1 MMNKSLDNNYTLLN
15 FSKTDKVILWL
26 GFPLLG
32 LVLGWF
38 LPSIAKWTST
48 LPWIPFQGPLN
59 LIASY
64 NGAWVGFITMIL
76 GFLAGI
82 MVTIFSFHESL
93 EITIY
98 DEKVKLKLRD
108 DETILKKEDIS
119 IVFIDGKQLVLLG
132 NDEKELFRYKQE
144 LNRNTV
150 GAAFL
155 KHNYLWSDAAP
166 FNEDYKKWI
175 LDCPDLSPSA
185 NALLK
190 ARKVAIEDGND
201 EEVFQLAKELWKLRV
216 SVKEKNKSQ
225 YYR

>member
-1 MMNKSLDNNYTLLN
+1 MNNNHTVLN

-26 GFPLLG
+26 GFPLIG

-38 LPSIAKWTST
+38 LPSIAKWAST
-48 LPWIPFQGPLN
+48 LPWVPFFQGPLN

-64 NGAWVGFITMIL
+64 NGAWVGLITLVL
-76 GFLAGI
+76 GLIAGI
-82 MVTIFSFHESL
+82 ALTLLSFHESL
-93 EITIY
+93 EMTLY
-98 DEKVKLKLRD
+98 DEKVIFKLRE

-119 IVFIDGKQLVLLG
+119 LVFMDGKQIVVLG

-150 GAAFL
+150 SAAFI
-155 KHNYLWSDAAP
+155 KHNYLWSDIDP
-166 FNEDYKKWI
+166 FKEDYKKWVV
-175 LDCPDLSPSA
+175 DCPDLSPAA

-190 ARKVAIEDGND
+190 ARKVAIEKSED

-216 SVKEKNKSQ
+216 SVKEKDKSQ

>member
-48 LPWIPFQGPLN
+48 LPWVPFQGPLN

-64 NGAWVGFITMIL
+64 NGAWVGFITMVL
-76 GFLAGI
+76 GLLVGI
-82 MVTIFSFHESL
+82 MVTLFSFHESL
-93 EITIY
+93 EMTIY

-155 KHNYLWSDAAP
+155 KHNYLWSDTAP
-166 FNEDYKKWI
+166 FIDEYKKWV

>member
-1 MMNKSLDNNYTLLN
+1 MNKSMDNNYTLLN
-15 FSKTDKVILWL
+15 FSKTDKVILWF
-26 GFPLLG
+26 GFPLVG

-38 LPSIAKWTST
+38 LPSIAKWAST
-48 LPWIPFQGPLN
+48 LPWVPFQGPLN

-64 NGAWVGFITMIL
+64 NGAWVSFITMVL
-76 GFLAGI
+76 GLLVGI
-82 MVTIFSFHESL
+82 MVTLFSFHESL
-93 EITIY
+93 EMTIY
-98 DEKVKLKLRD
+98 DEEVMLKLRD

-119 IVFIDGKQLVLLG
+119 LVFIDGKQIVLLG

-150 GAAFL
+150 GTAFL
-155 KHNYLWSDAAP
+155 KHNYLWSEKAP
-166 FNEDYKKWI
+166 FKEDYKKWVV
-175 LDCPDLSPSA
+175 DCPDLSPAA
-185 NALLK
+185 NALFK

-216 SVKEKNKSQ
+216 SVKEKGKSQ